1 MPLSTLRDLYE
12 DPPASRAA
20 TAPTGRAEMPAEAIR
35 DSQPLAS
42 PWQLPA
48 GRSFRI
54 AATTAALAAGD
65 LVVAGLCATAAH
77 FLVVGH
83 PGGLPAAVFLFG
95 ICTGAG
101 MHLAGVHYP
110 KESRKANV
118 LALRVFL
125 GVAASLVAT
134 VAILVAWP
142 VAPVDRFV
150 VAGYYLLALPVL
162 MAWHMLG
169 SSRTRT
175 RFKPDSIAVVGS
187 QKAAS
192 EVARSISQNDAFRLG
207 LVVTPSPSGAVLVS
221 KGGTSP
227 ALASVEDIP
236 SIIAREGIGSIAVA
250 DSTSKHSVELH
261 RQMWNCRNMGID
273 VLDIG
278 ACMEMLD
285 KKLALDRMG
294 AWHTPSLSFP
304 GWDRALDD
312 KLKRICDIAM
322 AVTGMVLGA
331 PVMLAAA
338 AAIRWSDG
346 GPVIYAQK
354 RVGLRGRTYKMYKF
368 RSMIVDAEPDGRPR
382 WSLVS
387 LADDPRA
394 FPVGRFLRNTHL
406 DELPQLWNVLKG
418 DMSMIGPRP
427 ERPEL
432 VAELRPQIPHY
443 DARHVTRPGIT
454 GWSQLRW
461 FRHDYSGRMVE
472 DTRKKLEY
480 DLYYVR
486 YRNILWD
493 LHIAAKTVVVMV
505 EALWLNR
512 RA

>member
-12 DPPASRAA
+12 DPPASRTS
-20 TAPTGRAEMPAEAIR
+20 TAPETRPETPADAMR
-35 DSQPLAS
+35 DRQPLAL

-48 GRSFRI
+48 GRSYQL
-54 AATTAALAAGD
+54 AVATAVLAASD

-83 PGGLPAAVFLFG
+83 PGGLPSTVLLFG

-101 MHLAGVHYP
+101 LHLAGVHHP
-110 KESRKANV
+110 KESREANA
-118 LALRVFL
+118 LALRVFF
-125 GVAASLVAT
+125 GVAASFVAT
-134 VAILVAWP
+134 VGVLLVWP
-142 VAPVDRFV
+142 AVVDRFV
-150 VAGYYLLALPVL
+150 VAGYHLLALPAF
-162 MAWHMLG
+162 MAWHLLG

-187 QKAAS
+187 QEIAS
-192 EVARSISQNDAFRLG
+192 EVARSISQNNAFRLG
-207 LVVTPSPSGAVLVS
+207 LVVTPTASGAVLVS
-221 KGGTSP
+221 KGEAPS
-227 ALASVEDIP
+227 ALVSVEDIP

-250 DSTSKHSVELH
+250 DSTGTHSMELH

-294 AWHTPSLSFP
+294 TWHTPSLSFP

-322 AVTGMVLGA
+322 AVTGMILGA

-338 AAIRWSDG
+338 VAIRWSDG
-346 GPVIYAQK
+346 GPVIYTQE
-354 RVGLRGRTYKMYKF
+354 RVGLGGRTYKMYKF
-368 RSMIVDAEPDGRPR
+368 RSMIVDAEPDRRPR

-394 FPVGRFLRNTHL
+394 FAVGRFLRNTHL
-406 DELPQLWNVLKG
+406 DELPQLWNVFKG
-418 DMSMIGPRP
+418 NMSMIGPRP

-443 DARHVTRPGIT
+443 DARHVTKPGIT
-454 GWSQLRW
+454 GWCQLHRP
-461 FRHDYSGRMVE
+461 RRDYSGRMVE
-472 DTRKKLEY
+472 DTRAKLEY

-486 YRNILWD
+486 YRNVLWD

-505 EALWLNR
+505 EALWPNR

>member
-1 MPLSTLRDLYE
+1 MRD
-12 DPPASRAA
+12 PQS
-20 TAPTGRAEMPAEAIR
+20 
-35 DSQPLAS
+35 LAS

-48 GRSFRI
+48 GRSYRL
-54 AATTAALAAGD
+54 AATTAALAVSD
-65 LVVAGLCATAAH
+65 LVVASLCATAAH

-83 PGGLPAAVFLFG
+83 SGGLPATVLLFG

-110 KESRKANV
+110 TESRNANA

-125 GVAASLVAT
+125 GVAASFVAT
-134 VAILVAWP
+134 VGVMVAWP
-142 VAPVDRFV
+142 AAVDRFV
-150 VAGYYLLALPVL
+150 VAGYYLLALPAL
-162 MAWHMLG
+162 MAWHLLG
-169 SSRTRT
+169 SSWMRA
-175 RFKPDSIAVVGS
+175 RFKPASIAVVGS
-187 QKAAS
+187 QESAS
-192 EVARSISQNDAFRLG
+192 EVARSISKSDAFRLG
-207 LVVTPSPSGAVLVS
+207 LVVTPAASGAVLVS
-221 KGGTSP
+221 KGEAP
-227 ALASVEDIP
+227 PVLVSVEDIP
-236 SIIAREGIGSIAVA
+236 SIVARESIGSIAVA
-250 DSTSKHSVELH
+250 NSTGNHSMELY

-285 KKLALDRMG
+285 KKLALDRVDT
-294 AWHTPSLSFP
+294 WHTPSLSFP

-322 AVTGMVLGA
+322 AVTGMILGA

-338 AAIRWSDG
+338 VAIRLSDG
-346 GPVIYAQK
+346 GPVIYTQE
-354 RVGLRGRTYKMYKF
+354 RVGLGGRTYKMYKF
-368 RSMIVDAEPDGRPR
+368 RSMIVDAEPDRRPR
-382 WSLVS
+382 WSFVS

-472 DTRKKLEY
+472 DTRTKLEY

-486 YRNILWD
+486 YRNVLWD
-493 LHIAAKTVVVMV
+493 LHIAAKTVVVMT
-505 EALWLNR
+505 EALWLNC